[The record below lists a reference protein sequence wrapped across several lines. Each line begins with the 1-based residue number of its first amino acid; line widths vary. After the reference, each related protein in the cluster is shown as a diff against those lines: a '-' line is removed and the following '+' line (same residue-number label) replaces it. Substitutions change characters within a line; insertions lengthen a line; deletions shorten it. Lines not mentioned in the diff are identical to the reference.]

1 MFRMRFEKQ
10 IEKFYAKWSPALLAF
25 CCLLLGE
32 GSEAEQTTVEAFHAY
47 LSRGLDLDVSGLP
60 AFLFLFAI
68 DAAKRTTVPGTAR
81 VEPVRRLEQAVVLLP
96 LKERSVFA
104 LRSVVHLDD
113 MAISEVV
120 EIPVR
125 EVQRVW
131 MSALLR
137 LRQLLHKDFFS
148 GRKK

>member
-1 MFRMRFEKQ
+1 MRFEKQ

-25 CCLLLGE
+25 CCVLLGE

-68 DAAKRTTVPGTAR
+68 DAAKRATLPATER
-81 VEPVRRLEQAVVLLP
+81 VEPVRRLEEAVVLLP

-104 LRSVVHLDD
+104 LREVMGADD
-113 MAISEVV
+113 MVVSEIT

-131 MSALLR
+131 MNALLR